1 MIKSEYVIH
10 IRNLKQ
16 ALNHGLVLRKVYK
29 VIKFDQNAWL
39 EPYIDMI
46 TDLKKKAKNVF
57 EKDFFKLMNN
67 AVFGKT
73 MQNMR
78 KRRDIKLVTTER
90 RRNYL
95 VLEPNFHTT
104 NFFTR
109 KLLALEMKKTEIL
122 MNKFV

>member
-16 ALNHGLVLRKVYK
+16 ALSHGLVLRKVYK

>member
-1 MIKSEYVIH
+1 
-10 IRNLKQ
+10 
-16 ALNHGLVLRKVYK
+16 
-29 VIKFDQNAWL
+29 
-39 EPYIDMI
+39 
-46 TDLKKKAKNVF
+46 
-57 EKDFFKLMNN
+57 MNN

-109 KLLALEMKKTEIL
+109 KLLALEMKK
-122 MNKFV
+122 N